1 MQYLVDSSQMK
12 EIDHYTIEKMGIS
25 SLVLMER
32 ASLAV
37 VEELEKSFCIRKTLI
52 LCGSGNNGGD
62 GMAIAR
68 ILYGKG
74 YDVAIYL
81 TGKKESFTKET
92 ETQWNICKNY
102 GVPVVNNLNFNEYT
116 TIVDAVFGV
125 GLSRDIQG
133 AYQELIEKVNTSG
146 IPVLSV
152 DMPSGVHGSTGKILG
167 VGIRAKKTVTFA
179 YGKLGLYMEPGASYA
194 GDVIVKDIGI
204 YNKKE
209 KLIQLVDENVLQELP
224 FRNPLGNKGT
234 FGKVLLVAG
243 STNMCGAA
251 YFAGKGALLSGA
263 GMVKIFTERKNR
275 TILQQQLPEA
285 LLTTYHS
292 YDSKKSIKKK
302 LMQDLEWA
310 NVVAVGPGLGQSDL
324 AEEMVHILLEE
335 SSDKPMLLD
344 ADGLNILSKKME
356 LLKQVQKPV
365 ILTPHMGEM
374 ARLCDCTIEKIKE
387 NPLQTVQSFLE
398 KYSVTLV
405 MKDAHT
411 WIGTKDGIY
420 LYKNDNSGMA
430 TAGSGDVL
438 TGITAGLMASG
449 VPVEKAGTLAVYIHG
464 KAGECARNHKGERSM
479 IASDILEGI
488 WEVLS

>member
-1 MQYLVDSSQMK
+1 MKYLVDSSQMK
-12 EIDHYTIEKMGIS
+12 EIDRYTIEEMGIP

-37 VEELEKSFCIRKTLI
+37 VEELKKSFCMKKILI
-52 LCGSGNNGGD
+52 LCGVGNNGGD
-62 GMAIAR
+62 GMAVAR
-68 ILYGKG
+68 ILHGKG

-81 TGKKESFTKET
+81 TGKKESFTKEAR
-92 ETQWNICKNY
+92 TQWDICENY

-125 GLSRDIQG
+125 GLSREIQG
-133 AYQELIEKVNTSG
+133 SYQELIEKVNTSG
-146 IPVLSV
+146 IPVLAV
-152 DMPSGVHGSTGKILG
+152 DVPSGIHGSTGKILG

-179 YGKLGLYMEPGASYA
+179 YGKLGLYLEPGASYA

-209 KLIQLVDENVLQELP
+209 KLIQLVDEDVLKNLP

-251 YFAGKGALLSGA
+251 YFAGKAALLSGA

-275 TILQQQLPEA
+275 SILQQQLPEA

-292 YDSKKSIKKK
+292 YDSKKSVKKK
-302 LMQDLEWA
+302 LLQDLKWA
-310 NVVAVGPGLGQSDL
+310 DVVAVGPGLGQSDL
-324 AEEMVHILLEE
+324 AEEMVPTVLEE
-335 SSDKPMLLD
+335 HSDKPVILD
-344 ADGLNILSKKME
+344 ADGLNILSRQIE

-374 ARLCDCTIEKIKE
+374 ARLCDCTIEELKE
-387 NPLQTVQSFLE
+387 NPLQVVQSFLE
-398 KYSVTLV
+398 KYPVTLV

-411 WIGTKDGIY
+411 WIGTKENIY
-420 LYKNDNSGMA
+420 LHRNGNSGMA

-438 TGITAGLMASG
+438 TGITAGLTASG
-449 VPVEKAGTLAVYIHG
+449 VPAEKAGALAVYLHG